1 MKATCCQY
9 WRKCTAVNGFCGI
22 CVTSEE
28 EKLLISRLA
37 SDMENFYVLIYTCKG
52 AVSNKQRVLEPLWE
66 SELLMG

>member
-1 MKATCCQY
+1 M
-9 WRKCTAVNGFCGI
+9 NGFCGI